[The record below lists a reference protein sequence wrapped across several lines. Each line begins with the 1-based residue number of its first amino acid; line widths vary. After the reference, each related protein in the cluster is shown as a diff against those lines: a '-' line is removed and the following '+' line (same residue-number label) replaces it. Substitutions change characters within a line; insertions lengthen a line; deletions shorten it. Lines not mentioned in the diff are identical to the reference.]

1 MGLILPGLGLIF
13 WTSIA
18 FLIVFFLL
26 KKYAWKPILSSLN
39 EREKKIDDALKAAE
53 LAEQRMKDIQAQNED
68 LLAEAAKE
76 RETMLRSAREAS
88 EKMIAEAK
96 DKAQAEASKM
106 LEQARASINN
116 EKMKAMT
123 EIKNEVGR
131 LSLDIAEKI
140 LREKLSDADKQHN
153 SIEKLLNEAS
163 FN

>member
-53 LAEQRMKDIQAQNED
+53 LAEQRMKDIQAQNEN

-76 RETMLRSAREAS
+76 REVMLRAAREAS
-88 EKMIAEAK
+88 EKMVAEAK
-96 DKAQAEASKM
+96 DKAQAEANKM
-106 LEQARASINN
+106 LEQARAAIGN

-140 LREKLSDADKQHN
+140 LREKLTDADKQHGN
-153 SIEKLLNEAS
+153 IEKLLNEAS

>member
-1 MGLILPGLGLIF
+1 MDLILPGLGLIF

-18 FLIVFFLL
+18 FLLVLFLL
-26 KKYAWKPILSSLN
+26 KKFAWKPILSSLQ

-53 LAEQRMKDIQAQNED
+53 LAEQRMKDIQAQNEN

-76 RETMLRSAREAS
+76 RETMLRGAREAS
-88 EKMIAEAK
+88 DKMIAEAK

-106 LEQARASINN
+106 LEQAREAISN

>member
-53 LAEQRMKDIQAQNED
+53 LAEQRMKDIQAQNEN

-76 RETMLRSAREAS
+76 REVMLRAAREAS
-88 EKMIAEAK
+88 EKMVADAK
-96 DKAQAEASKM
+96 DKAQAEANKM
-106 LEQARASINN
+106 LEQARAAIGN

-140 LREKLSDADKQHN
+140 LREKLADADKQHGN
-153 SIEKLLNEAS
+153 IEKLLNEAS

>member
-53 LAEQRMKDIQAQNED
+53 LAEQRMKDIQARNED

-76 RETMLRSAREAS
+76 RETMLRTAREAS